1 MTREEKI
8 ARIKRAGY
16 KVKHLGRNIEAANK
30 KEKFCG
36 SVSAVHKQIF
46 RY

>member
-30 KEKFCG
+30 KRKVSRFCVCR
-36 SVSAVHKQIF
+36 S
-46 RY
+46 